1 VTRAPSEGPLRTR
14 LGWIALVAFASGFPY
29 GFIND
34 ALPIYLRSEGAG
46 LVKVGLVAAVSYP
59 WTFKFIW
66 SPLVDRIGTRRQW
79 IVGCLIALAALTLLV
94 AAADVHALA
103 PGFWFLLVAMTTLS
117 ATQDVAID
125 AFTIESTTEAELG
138 AANSVRIALYRGAMF
153 VAGGAVVWLAGRA
166 GWRIAFIAAAGM
178 VAALALA
185 ALFMPSVR
193 RARTLVR
200 QPIWEPVRA
209 LLSRRGIWLVIGFA
223 LIFKLDVAA
232 LEPMMRPFWVDR
244 GLSLE
249 EIGGALTL
257 ARTIATVSGAVVGG
271 ILTTRWGI
279 RRALW
284 TLGAVQA
291 LSSLGYWAAATFWTG
306 QPAVF
311 GAAIFENFAA
321 GLATAAYL
329 AYLMSLCERRFAA
342 PQFALLS
349 ALLAVTRTL
358 AGGASGTLAE
368 HLGYSHYF
376 LLTFLAGL
384 PAFAL
389 IPLLS
394 RVERPPEATAG

>member
-1 VTRAPSEGPLRTR
+1 MTRSPAEGPLAVR

-29 GFIND
+29 GFVND

-46 LVKVGLVAAVSYP
+46 LVKVGLVAAVSFP

-66 SPLVDRIGTRRQW
+66 SPLVDRVGTRRQW
-79 IVGCLIALAALTLLV
+79 IVACLAALAALTLLV

-125 AFTIESTTEAELG
+125 AFTIESTSEAELG

-166 GWRIAFIAAAGM
+166 GWRAAFTATAASVGGLA
-178 VAALALA
+178 VAALFL
-185 ALFMPSVR
+185 PSVR
-193 RARTLVR
+193 RVQTADR

-209 LLSRRGIWLVIGFA
+209 LLRRPGIWLVIAFA

-257 ARTIATVSGAVVGG
+257 ARTLATVGGAVIGG
-271 ILTTRWGI
+271 VLTTRWGI

-284 TLGAVQA
+284 ALGAVQA
-291 LSSLGYWAAATFWTG
+291 CSALGYWAAATFFAG
-306 QPAVF
+306 QAAVF

-342 PQFALLS
+342 TQFALLS
-349 ALLAVTRTL
+349 ALLAVTRSV
-358 AGGASGTLAE
+358 AGAASGTLAE
-368 HLGYSHYF
+368 HLGYSTYF
-376 LLTFLAGL
+376 LITFLVGL
-384 PAFAL
+384 PAFLL
-389 IPLLS
+389 IPFLS
-394 RVERPPEATAG
+394 RVARPPEPAAG

>member
-1 VTRAPSEGPLRTR
+1 MTRSPAEGPLAVR

-29 GFIND
+29 GFVND

-46 LVKVGLVAAVSYP
+46 LVKVGLVAAVSFP

-66 SPLVDRIGTRRQW
+66 SPLVDRVGTRRQW
-79 IVGCLIALAALTLLV
+79 IVACLAALAALTLLV

-125 AFTIESTTEAELG
+125 AFTIESTSEAELG

-166 GWRIAFIAAAGM
+166 GWRAAFTAAAAIVGGLA
-178 VAALALA
+178 VAALFL
-185 ALFMPSVR
+185 PSVR
-193 RARTLVR
+193 RVQTADR

-209 LLSRRGIWLVIGFA
+209 LLRRPGIWLVIAFA

-257 ARTIATVSGAVVGG
+257 ARTLATVGGAVIGG
-271 ILTTRWGI
+271 VLTTRWGI

-284 TLGAVQA
+284 ALGAVQA
-291 LSSLGYWAAATFWTG
+291 CSALGYWAAATFFAG
-306 QPAVF
+306 QAAVF

-342 PQFALLS
+342 TQFALLS
-349 ALLAVTRTL
+349 ALLAVTRSV
-358 AGGASGTLAE
+358 AGAASGTLAE
-368 HLGYSHYF
+368 HLGYSTYF
-376 LLTFLAGL
+376 LITFLVGL
-384 PAFAL
+384 PAFLL
-389 IPLLS
+389 IPFLS
-394 RVERPPEATAG
+394 RVARPPEPAAG

>member
-1 VTRAPSEGPLRTR
+1 MSRAPAEGPLAVR

-29 GFIND
+29 GFVND

-46 LVKVGLVAAVSYP
+46 LVKVGLVAAVSFP

-66 SPLVDRIGTRRQW
+66 SPLVDRVGTRRQW
-79 IVGCLIALAALTLLV
+79 IVACLAALAALTLLV
-94 AAADVHALA
+94 AAADVHRLA

-125 AFTIESTTEAELG
+125 AFTIESTSEAELG

-166 GWRIAFIAAAGM
+166 GWRAAFTAAAAMVGGLA
-178 VAALALA
+178 VAALFL
-185 ALFMPSVR
+185 PSVR
-193 RARTLVR
+193 RERTVER
-200 QPIWEPVRA
+200 QAIWEPVRA
-209 LLSRRGIWLVIGFA
+209 LFRRRGIWLVIAFA

-257 ARTIATVSGAVVGG
+257 ARTLATVGGAVIGG
-271 ILTTRWGI
+271 VLTTRWGI

-284 TLGAVQA
+284 ALGAVQA
-291 LSSLGYWAAATFWTG
+291 CSALGYWAAATFFPG
-306 QPAVF
+306 QGAVF

-342 PQFALLS
+342 TQFALLS
-349 ALLAVTRTL
+349 ALLAVTRSV
-358 AGGASGTLAE
+358 AGAGSGTVAE
-368 HLGYSHYF
+368 HLGYSTYF
-376 LLTFLAGL
+376 LVTFLVGL
-384 PAFAL
+384 PAFLL
-389 IPLLS
+389 IPFLS
-394 RVERPPEATAG
+394 RVARPPEAAAG